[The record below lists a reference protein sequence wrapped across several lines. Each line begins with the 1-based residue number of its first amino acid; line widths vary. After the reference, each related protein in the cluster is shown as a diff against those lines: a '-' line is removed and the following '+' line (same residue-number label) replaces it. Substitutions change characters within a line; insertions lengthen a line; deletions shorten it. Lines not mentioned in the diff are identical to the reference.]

1 MSTSDTVG
9 HVASIPAGS
18 SAGLAPILVVV
29 EGTTQRTLTLDST
42 PFTVGRNKENHLVIA
57 DGHVSR
63 NHAGIVLEQGEFFLV
78 DNNSR
83 HGTFVNGEKVTR
95 HKLKPGDQLYFG
107 ALRGGAYVIFDPDSA
122 ASSTAAHDFLSQI
135 AAVEVKRG
143 ASDLEKLSLFLE
155 AAHKLNTTRML
166 DDVLA
171 TVIEAALKLTGAER
185 GYVFLKNATG
195 QLNLAAGRNA
205 KGQTLTDEHT
215 ISRSIL
221 NQAATADSAFLITDT
236 TKSLDLAEHKSIV
249 AHELR
254 TVICIPLRK
263 KQIQQKEGK
272 AGATTA
278 PGHDISGVLYLDSKF
293 ASKDISKVGQDILD
307 AMANEAASLVE
318 NARLVQAE
326 ETARLE
332 QQELAIAATI
342 QQQLM
347 TMNIPEIPY
356 VSINARNICCKQSG
370 GDFYDLVRTENGV
383 SVVVADVSGKGIPAA
398 MLASIVQGMVHSH
411 FLAGT
416 PLEEIAAAVN
426 GFLCSKNLEK
436 YVTAFLVRLDPKGG
450 LEYVNCGHVQPLVV
464 GQKGV
469 RRLEESN
476 VPVGLL
482 ADAEYQKATGKLESG
497 DRLVLVTDGVTEAED
512 PEHDFF
518 GDERMEQAAVAGSA
532 FDNIFAAVQTFCK
545 GHPFSD
551 DVTIVELTYR
561 G

>member
-1 MSTSDTVG
+1 MSTSETATG

-18 SAGLAPILVVV
+18 PAGLAPILVVV
-29 EGTTQRTLTLDST
+29 QGTEQRTITLDST

-78 DNNSR
+78 DHDSR
-83 HGTFVNGEKVTR
+83 HGTFVNGERVKR
-95 HKLKPGDQLYFG
+95 HKLKPGDQLFFG

-185 GYVFLKNATG
+185 GYVFLKSGTG

-205 KGQTLTDEHT
+205 KGQMLTDENT

-221 NQAATADSAFLITDT
+221 NQAATADSSFLITDT

-263 KQIQQKEGK
+263 KHIGQKEAK
-272 AGATTA
+272 ADAQAGAE
-278 PGHDISGVLYLDSKF
+278 ISGVLYLDSKF
-293 ASKDISKVGQDILD
+293 ASKDISKVGQEILD

-356 VSINARNICCKQSG
+356 VSINAKNICCKQSG
-370 GDFYDLVRTENGV
+370 GDFYDLVRTEDGV

-416 PLEEIAAAVN
+416 PLDEIAAAVN

-450 LEYVNCGHVQPLVV
+450 LEYLNCGHVQPLVV

-469 RRLEESN
+469 RRLLESN

-482 ADAEYQKATGKLESG
+482 AEAEYQKSAGQLESG

-512 PEHDFF
+512 PDHDFF
-518 GDERMEQAAVAGSA
+518 GDERMEQAAATGSA

>member
-1 MSTSDTVG
+1 MSTSDTTIG
-9 HVASIPAGS
+9 HVASIPANPTG
-18 SAGLAPILVVV
+18 AAPILVVV
-29 EGTTQRTLTLDST
+29 EGTMQRTMTLDTT
-42 PFTVGRNKENHLVIA
+42 PFTVGRNQNNHLVIA

-63 NHAGIVLEQGEFFLV
+63 NHAGIVVENGQYWLV
-78 DNNSR
+78 DHQSR

-95 HKLKPGDQLYFG
+95 HPLKPGDQLFFG
-107 ALRGGAYVIFDPDSA
+107 ALRGGAYVIFDPDSTTG
-122 ASSTAAHDFLSQI
+122 STAAHDFLSQI

-205 KGQTLTDEHT
+205 KGQTLRDENT

-221 NQAATADSAFLITDT
+221 NQAAIADSSFLITDT

-263 KQIQQKEGK
+263 KHIGQKEAK
-272 AGATTA
+272 ADAQAGA
-278 PGHDISGVLYLDSKF
+278 DISGVLYLDSKF

-356 VSINARNICCKQSG
+356 VSINAKNICCKQSG
-370 GDFYDLVRTENGV
+370 GDFYDLVRTEEGV

-416 PLEEIAAAVN
+416 PLDEIAAAVN

-450 LEYVNCGHVQPLVV
+450 LEYVNCGHVQPLIV

-482 ADAEYQKATGKLESG
+482 AEAAYQKATGQMESG
-497 DRLVLVTDGVTEAED
+497 ERLVLVTDGVTEAED
-512 PEHDFF
+512 PDHDFF
-518 GDERMEQAAVAGSA
+518 GDERMEQAAATGSA
-532 FDNIFAAVQTFCK
+532 FDNIFAAVQEFCK

-561 G
+561 GS

>member
-1 MSTSDTVG
+1 M
-9 HVASIPAGS
+9 
-18 SAGLAPILVVV
+18 APILVVV
-29 EGTTQRTLTLDST
+29 EGTTQRTITLDTT

-63 NHAGIVLEQGEFFLV
+63 NHAGIVLESGEFFLV
-78 DNNSR
+78 DNGSR

-95 HKLKPGDQLYFG
+95 HKLKAGDQLFFG

-135 AAVEVKRG
+135 AAVEVRRD

-185 GYVFLKNATG
+185 GYVFLKSGTG

-205 KGQTLTDEHT
+205 KAQTLTDENT

-263 KQIQQKEGK
+263 KQIGQKEAKADGQ
-272 AGATTA
+272 AGA
-278 PGHDISGVLYLDSKF
+278 DISGVLYLDSKF

-326 ETARLE
+326 ESARLE

-347 TMNIPEIPY
+347 TMTIPEIPY
-356 VSINARNICCKQSG
+356 VSINAKNICCKQSG
-370 GDFYDLVRTENGV
+370 GDFYDLVRTEDGV

-450 LEYVNCGHVQPLVV
+450 LEYVNCGHVQPLIV

-482 ADAEYQKATGKLESG
+482 AEAEYQKATGKLESG

-512 PEHDFF
+512 AEHDFF
-518 GDERMEQAAVAGSA
+518 GDERMEKAAVGGSA
-532 FDNIFAAVQTFCK
+532 FDNIFAAVQEFCK

>member
-1 MSTSDTVG
+1 MSTSETTAG
-9 HVASIPAGS
+9 YVASTPAGS
-18 SAGLAPILVVV
+18 PVGAPPILVVV
-29 EGTTQRTLTLDST
+29 EGASQRTLTLENV
-42 PFTVGRNKENHLVIA
+42 PFTVGRNKENNLVIA

-63 NHAGIVLEQGEFFLV
+63 NHAGIVLESGVYWLV
-78 DNNSR
+78 DQGSR
-83 HGTFVNGEKVTR
+83 HGTFVDGEKVTR
-95 HKLKPGDQLYFG
+95 HQLKPGDQMYFG
-107 ALRGGAYVIFDPDSA
+107 ALRGGAYVIFDPDSSGA
-122 ASSTAAHDFLSQI
+122 TSTTHDFLSEL
-135 AAVEVKRG
+135 AAVELKRG

-185 GYVFLKNATG
+185 GFVFLKSGTG
-195 QLNLAAGRNA
+195 QLQLAAGRNA
-205 KGQTLTDEHT
+205 KGQTLSDENT
-215 ISRSIL
+215 ISRSIMT
-221 NQAATADSAFLITDT
+221 QAATADSAFLITDT

-263 KQIQQKEGK
+263 KHIGQKEAK
-272 AGATTA
+272 ASGEAGTE
-278 PGHDISGVLYLDSKF
+278 ISGVLYLDSRY

-347 TMNIPEIPY
+347 TMTIPEIPY

-370 GDFYDLVRTENGV
+370 GDFYDLVRTDEGV

-416 PLEEIAAAVN
+416 PLDEIAAAVN

-450 LEYVNCGHVQPLVV
+450 LEYVNCGHVQPIVV

-469 RRLEESN
+469 RRLLESN

-482 ADAEYQKATGKLESG
+482 AEAEYQKSTGQLESG

-518 GDERMEQAAVAGSA
+518 GDERMEQAAVADSP
-532 FDNIFAAVQTFCK
+532 FENIFAAVQTFCK

-551 DVTIVELTYR
+551 DVTIVELSYR

>member
-1 MSTSDTVG
+1 MSDTTAG
-9 HVASIPAGS
+9 HVASIPASRASGEP
-18 SAGLAPILVVV
+18 PILVVV
-29 EGTTQRTLTLDST
+29 QGTEQRTLTLDAT

-63 NHAGIVLEQGEFFLV
+63 NHAGIILENGEFFLV
-78 DNNSR
+78 DNGSR
-83 HGTFVNGEKVTR
+83 HGTFVNGERVER
-95 HKLKPGDQLYFG
+95 HKLKSGDQLYFG
-107 ALRGGAYVIFDPDSA
+107 ALRGGAYVIFDPGSSA
-122 ASSTAAHDFLSQI
+122 STSATHDFLSQI

-171 TVIEAALKLTGAER
+171 TVLEAALKLTGAER
-185 GYVFLKNATG
+185 GFVFLKGGTG
-195 QLNLAAGRNA
+195 QLNLAAGRNS
-205 KGQTLTDEHT
+205 KGQVLTDDKT
-215 ISRSIL
+215 ISRSIMT
-221 NQAATADSAFLITDT
+221 QAATADSSFLITDT
-236 TKSLDLAEHKSIV
+236 TKTLDLAEHKSIV

-263 KQIQQKEGK
+263 KQIQQKEAK
-272 AGATTA
+272 AGAPA
-278 PGHDISGVLYLDSKF
+278 GADISGVLYLDSRF

-347 TMNIPEIPY
+347 TMTMPEMPF
-356 VSINARNICCKQSG
+356 VSIHARNVCCKQSG
-370 GDFYDLVRTENGV
+370 GDFYDLVPTDEGI
-383 SVVVADVSGKGIPAA
+383 SVVIADVSGKGIPAA
-398 MLASIVQGMVHSH
+398 MLASICQGMVHSH
-411 FLAGT
+411 FLAKT

-426 GFLCSKNLEK
+426 GFLCQKSLEK
-436 YVTAFLVRLDPKGG
+436 YVTAFLAKLDPQGG
-450 LEYVNCGHVQPLVV
+450 LEYLNCGHVPPVVV
-464 GQKGV
+464 GKDGV
-469 RRLEESN
+469 RRLSESN

-482 ADAEYQKATGKLESG
+482 EGAAYQKAAVKMQSG

-512 PEHDFF
+512 PDHDFF
-518 GDERMEQAAVAGSA
+518 GDERMEQAAASGSS
-532 FDNIFAAVQTFCK
+532 FEDLFTAVHEFCK
-545 GHPFSD
+545 GQPLSD
-551 DVTIVELTYR
+551 DCTIVELTYR